1 MTDDSELRR
10 LQEVYARYDAD
21 AGEQAKRDPTNA
33 GLAQIEAE
41 RVRVLH
47 DLLRVEG
54 LLPLTGKR
62 VLDLGSGRGDEL
74 TRVISEGAD
83 PAGSAGVDL
92 LPGRVEEARLLHP
105 GLRFL
110 CADARA
116 LPFERDVFEL
126 VLANVVFSSILDD
139 SVAIAVADE
148 MRRVLTPDGAIVW
161 WDNRYPTP
169 GNPNVRRYDRRKLE
183 HLFPSCRIRVRTTTL
198 LPPLARRLGRA
209 APAVYRPL
217 AQVPFLRGR
226 YLAVIRP
233 GGRPGIQGNSGNQA
247 T

>member
-10 LQEVYARYDAD
+10 LQHVYARYDAD
-21 AGEQAKRDPTNA
+21 AGEQAKRDPGNA
-33 GLAQIEAE
+33 GLAHIEAE
-41 RVRVLH
+41 RVRALH

-62 VLDLGSGRGDEL
+62 VLDVGSGRGDEL
-74 TRVISEGAD
+74 ARVISAGAD
-83 PAGSAGVDL
+83 PTGSAGVDL
-92 LPGRVEEARLLHP
+92 LPGRVEQARLLHP
-105 GLRFL
+105 ELRFV

-116 LPFERDVFEL
+116 LPFESDAFEL

-139 SVAIAVADE
+139 SVATAMADE
-148 MRRVLTPDGAIVW
+148 LQRVLTPDGAIVW

-169 GNPNVRRYDRRKLE
+169 GNPNVRGYDRRKLE
-183 HLFPSCRIRVRTTTL
+183 RLFPSCRLQACTTTL
-198 LPPLARRLGRA
+198 LPPVARRLGRA
-209 APAVYRPL
+209 APVVYPLL

-233 GGRPGIQGNSGNQA
+233 GGRPGIQGKSRNQA